1 MAPVSR
7 RSPSVFACAACGPR
21 RRVGAFTLVELLLAM
36 ATGLVLFGLVVQ
48 LLLAEERQGAVLVR
62 QWRERTLQRRTLDL
76 VRSDLR
82 RAMATQVGSAG
93 GGACPLAGREPVLQ
107 IHTAEGPITYTL
119 GSPPSPIWRGR
130 VLMRCGPAFGLDGEP
145 SRGESQNRVVIDAL
159 APAGFRA
166 ETPAIG
172 RFRLSLEQEFPQ
184 IRAGGIQKMASAIEV
199 AAPAPG
205 P

>member
-1 MAPVSR
+1 MAAFSQ
-7 RSPSVFACAACGPR
+7 SPSVSACAGCGPR
-21 RRVGAFTLVELLLAM
+21 RRAGAFTLVELLLAT
-36 ATGLVLFGLVVQ
+36 ATGLVLCGVVVQ
-48 LLLAEERQGAVLVR
+48 LLLSEERQGAVLVR

-107 IHTAEGPITYTL
+107 IRTAEGPITYSL
-119 GSPPSPIWRGR
+119 GLPPSSIWRGR

-159 APAGFRA
+159 APSGFRA

-184 IRAGGIQKMASAIEV
+184 IRGGGIQKVASAIDV